1 MKRLMTAAAIAF
13 LLCARM
19 VCSAQRGPAQE
30 QEVLQ
35 KARGYVAAKQLEE
48 ANELLRE
55 YTQNHPEAVSVLVE
69 LGRVQ
74 LAQKLSDD
82 AMRSFGAVLAVDP
95 HEAEAQAGEVKAAV
109 ESALVDRS
117 AGENDSALSCLVE
130 GLKLVPDSVELLLD
144 FGIQADGMRIYVD
157 ADKAL
162 THAHAL
168 QPENAEVLYA
178 LAHVQLDEQKMPQ
191 AEANLKVYLKMRPD
205 DATAY
210 YGLGHLLHMLDKEDE
225 AKVALERSIALQ
237 PRQTASY
244 YELGEIALD
253 AQEDAEARA
262 EFERVLAADPVHGG
276 ALTGMGVIAFREKAY
291 SEAEGYLRK
300 AILYAPEYVKAHQFY
315 AMTLDRLGQKA
326 EAKEEFAQA
335 QSLAAK
341 QRQTSQGYHLLTPP

>member
-1 MKRLMTAAAIAF
+1 MTRSITVAAIAF
-13 LLCARM
+13 LLCAT
-19 VCSAQRGPAQE
+19 VCAAQTETAPER
-30 QEVLQ
+30 EVVQ
-35 KARGYVAAKQLEE
+35 KARSYVAAEHLEE
-48 ANELLRE
+48 ANELLWE
-55 YTQNHPEAVSVLVE
+55 YTQNHPEAVAALVE

-82 AMRSFGAVLAVDP
+82 AMRSFGAALAVDP
-95 HEAEAQAGEVKAAV
+95 HQADAQAGEVKAAV
-109 ESALVDRS
+109 KSALVDRS
-117 AGENDSALSCLVE
+117 AGENDSALSCLVK

-144 FGIQADGMRIYVD
+144 FGIQADSMRIYVD

-178 LAHVQLDEQKMPQ
+178 LAHVQLDEQKMPE
-191 AEANLKVYLKMRPD
+191 AEANLNAYLKMRPD

-244 YELGEIALD
+244 YELGEIALN
-253 AQEDAEARA
+253 AHEDAEART
-262 EFERVLAADPVHGG
+262 EYERVLAADPTHGG

-300 AILYAPEYVKAHQFY
+300 AILYAPDYVKAHQVY
-315 AMTLDRLGQKA
+315 AMTLDRLGKKA

-335 QSLAAK
+335 QSLAAE